1 MRLLIVEDDAALGKA
16 LRARL
21 AREGYAVDLADNG
34 IDGDH
39 LGATE
44 PYDAVVLDL
53 GLPGR
58 PGLEVL
64 RHWRASGNLVPVLI
78 LTSRDVWSERV
89 EGLQAGADDYLGK
102 PFHPE
107 ELLARLQAL
116 LRRAA
121 TARAPQLRVGPWRL
135 DEARQC
141 LVADD
146 PKPDDPKP
154 DNPKPDNPKPD
165 DSAAGHAQPALE
177 HPLTATEF
185 RLLRYFLRH
194 PDQILSKTRLAE
206 HVYDYDGGRDSNV
219 IEVYVGRLRA
229 LLGADRIETRR
240 GQGYS
245 LRSDV

>member
-1 MRLLIVEDDAALGKA
+1 MIVEDDAELGNG

-34 IDGDH
+34 IDGGH

-64 RHWRASGNLVPVLI
+64 RDWRSAGNLVPVLI
-78 LTSRDVWSERV
+78 LTSRDGWTDRV

-107 ELLARLQAL
+107 ELLARIQAL
-116 LRRAA
+116 VRRAA
-121 TARAPQLRVGPWRL
+121 TVRSPQLRVGPWRL
-135 DEARQC
+135 DEARQR
-141 LVADD
+141 LIADD
-146 PKPDDPKP
+146 ATREESTPGHTSGAPDR
-154 DNPKPDNPKPD
+154 
-165 DSAAGHAQPALE
+165 A
-177 HPLTATEF
+177 LTATEF

-194 PDQILSKTRLAE
+194 PEQILSKTRLAE
-206 HVYDYDGGRDSNV
+206 HVYDYDGERDSNV
-219 IEVYVGRLRA
+219 IEVYVRRLRA
-229 LLGADRIETRR
+229 LIGADRIETRR
-240 GQGYS
+240 GQGYL
-245 LRSDV
+245 LRSGD